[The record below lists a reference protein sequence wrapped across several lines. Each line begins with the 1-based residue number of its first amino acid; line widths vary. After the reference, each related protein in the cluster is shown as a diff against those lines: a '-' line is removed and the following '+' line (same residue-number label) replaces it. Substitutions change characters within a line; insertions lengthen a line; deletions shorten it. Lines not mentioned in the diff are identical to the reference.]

1 MIRSL
6 RAFAIGVVALTGSS
20 VALAGSASTQP
31 QPLPSAEALAALV
44 ALALPSH
51 VLPTPGD
58 QQIGDHR
65 WSRPG
70 TCDVV
75 RAGYHASD
83 APVPEGSTLTD
94 DVFGTITI
102 QSPYGVNGIL
112 FEEQSIAGRCVYSIE
127 RSPTVRA
134 SVPGLVIAD
143 QFSPV
148 ACTTLLG
155 FDATILTLITDRGEW
170 TAFVVQPEGEAFT
183 AGIAPGPK
191 DVVSRLSDL
200 PPEGIEAHGDATLM
214 NDHLSFVGTSALGPV
229 TIEASCTPDQLLQ
242 EPPS

>member
-1 MIRSL
+1 MQVIRSL
-6 RAFAIGVVALTGSS
+6 RACAVGVTALAGSS

-31 QPLPSAEALAALV
+31 LPSAEALAAVV
-44 ALALPSH
+44 ALGLPSH
-51 VLPTPGD
+51 ALPTPGD
-58 QQIGDHR
+58 QQIGEHR
-65 WSRPG
+65 WARAG

-75 RAGYHASD
+75 RAGYHAPD
-83 APVPEGSTLTD
+83 APVPAGSTLTD
-94 DVFGTITI
+94 DVFGTITV

-112 FEEQSIAGRCVYSIE
+112 FEDQSIAGRCVYSIE

-170 TAFVVQPEGEAFT
+170 TAFVAQPEGEAFT
-183 AGIAPGPK
+183 AAIVPGPK
-191 DVVSRLSDL
+191 DVVSKMSDL
-200 PPEGIEAHGDATLM
+200 PPEGIEAHGDATLV
-214 NDHLSFVGTSALGPV
+214 NDHLSFSGTSALGPV

-242 EPPS
+242 EPP